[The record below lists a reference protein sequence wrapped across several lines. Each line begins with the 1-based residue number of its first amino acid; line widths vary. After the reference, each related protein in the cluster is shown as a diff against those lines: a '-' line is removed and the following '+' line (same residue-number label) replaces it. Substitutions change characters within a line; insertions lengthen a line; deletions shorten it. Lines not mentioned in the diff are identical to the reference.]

1 MSARSTQVNVDM
13 EYLIG
18 TLFGDPKYG
27 TGDIPDD
34 TSLASQYVR
43 DLLRQQDDGV
53 QLVDLDRQAFNLGR
67 NEGSVSPNRDCHY
80 SEEGLTDAVNEIRFD
95 ADGNPKWY
103 VEAVN
108 VGYGTGSNPG
118 APTASGAAFST
129 GYFYYDGS
137 AFTGTKIRIQGRHK
151 CVGKGEGVSG
161 SGSAKM
167 HVFAHN
173 IGFLNGTRKD
183 IYEAE
188 IARDNVGEVKNF
200 YARLDLDPAFPYVSI
215 AFEAR
220 HGGGGG
226 SNAGTANAPGMKSEI
241 YDLEVTFLS

>member
-1 MSARSTQVNVDM
+1 MPVDLGM
-13 EYLIG
+13 LIPK
-18 TLFGDPKYG
+18 LFGDPRYG
-27 TGDIPDD
+27 TGSAPDD

-43 DLLRQQDDGV
+43 DLLRQQEGGV
-53 QLVDLDRQAFNLGR
+53 QLVHLDKQAFNLGR

-95 ADGNPKWY
+95 ADDNPKWY

-108 VGYGTGSNPG
+108 IGYGAGISG
-118 APTASGAAFST
+118 APLADGSAFST
-129 GYFYYDGS
+129 GYFYYDGLPS
-137 AFTGTKIRIQGRHK
+137 TGTKIRIQGKHR
-151 CVGKGEGVSG
+151 CVGKGEGLSG

-173 IGFLNGTRKD
+173 IGFLGGTRKD

-188 IARDNVGEVKNF
+188 IARDNVGEVKSF
-200 YARLDLDPAFPYVSI
+200 YALLDLDPAFPYVSI

-220 HGGGGG
+220 HDGGGG
-226 SNAGTANAPGMKSEI
+226 SNGGTANAPGMKSEI
-241 YDLEVTFLS
+241 YDLEVTYLS